1 MNVTDALSTRSSK
14 RAFLD
19 RPVSRET
26 ISRILSL
33 AGLAPSGSNIQ
44 PWQVYAVSGT
54 RRDRLCAEVLEAA
67 RRDPSGQGREYNYYP
82 VTWRE
87 PYLARR
93 RACGWG
99 LYGLLGIEKGDRAAG
114 LRQALRNFELFGA
127 PVGLFFYIDRDLQ
140 PGSWLDYGMFLQS
153 VMLAARESGLDTCP
167 QAAWL
172 EFHRIVAAQV
182 GAPPGQMLVCGMAL
196 GYADASNPVNAYR
209 PDRLAVEE
217 YTRFLGFEDAG

>member
-1 MNVTDALSTRSSK
+1 MNVAEALSTRSSK

-19 RPVSRET
+19 RPVAPDRVAH
-26 ISRILSL
+26 ILRL

-44 PWQVYAVSGT
+44 PWQVYVVSGT
-54 RRDRLCAEVLEAA
+54 ARDRLCAETVRSA
-67 RRDPSGQGREYNYYP
+67 REHRAGQGREYNYYP
-82 VTWRE
+82 TTWRE

-99 LYGLLGIEKGDRAAG
+99 LYTLLGIQKGDREAG
-114 LRQALRNFELFGA
+114 LRQELKNFELFGA

-153 VMLAARESGLDTCP
+153 VMLAARDSGLDTCP

-172 EFHRIVAAQV
+172 GFHHIVAAHV
-182 GAPPGQMLVCGMAL
+182 GAPPEQMLVCGMAL
-196 GYADASNPVNAYR
+196 GYADAADPVNAYR
-209 PDRLAVEE
+209 PQRLAVEE
-217 YTRFLGFEDAG
+217 YTRFLGFGDAD

>member
-1 MNVTDALSTRSSK
+1 MNVTEALSTRSSK
-14 RAFLD
+14 RAFID
-19 RPVSRET
+19 RPVTRET
-26 ISRILSL
+26 ISRILSV

-44 PWQVYAVSGT
+44 PWHVYAVSGT
-54 RRDRLCAEVLEAA
+54 QRDRLCAEVLEAA
-67 RRDPSGQGREYNYYP
+67 RHDRSSHERDYNYYP

-99 LYGLLGIEKGDRAAG
+99 LYTLLGIEKGDREAG

-153 VMLAARESGLDTCP
+153 VMLAARELGLDTCP

-172 EFHRIVAAQV
+172 EFHRIVTAQV
-182 GAPPGQMLVCGMAL
+182 GALPEQMLVCGMAL
-196 GYADASNPVNAYR
+196 GYADATDPVNAYR

-217 YTRFLGFEDAG
+217 YTKFLGFEDAD